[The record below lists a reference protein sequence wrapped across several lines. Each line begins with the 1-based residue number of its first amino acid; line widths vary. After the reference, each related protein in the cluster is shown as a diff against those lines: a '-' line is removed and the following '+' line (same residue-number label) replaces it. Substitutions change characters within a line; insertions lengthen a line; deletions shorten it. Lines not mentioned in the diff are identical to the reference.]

1 MVKIIYKSKI
11 SHHIRTKRVRG
22 LKFKIIQNK
31 RRKNSRRRPRRIVQ
45 KYFDKNYYLKPKI
58 NFFLAQEE
66 ETLER
71 LRNLENTEFFE
82 QTNPTSDKYM
92 KKDRELAII
101 GLKDIVC
108 QIIAAN
114 KKVKTIIPDNFI
126 PSAIAL
132 LDYYLKKTEKQLN
145 RANLIKAL
153 FSVLIFLDEERGLGI
168 FNKSFLNNF
177 ELTNELLIVV
187 DINLNPVKVYDYFQ
201 IFFLRISQENKYDL
215 KHKEYLR
222 KFKKVFKE
230 FDFYLSFNNNY
241 KIFKPYQNFICCLLL
256 TKNFL
261 KNNSLLKDEIVD
273 NYIEYF
279 KSKVEYD
286 EYLYNACCNNIK
298 ESKYSFDNYINLLN
312 VNNRCKQGLINKNN
326 INSI

>member
-45 KYFDKNYYLKPKI
+45 KRFDKNYYLKPKI

-82 QTNPTSDKYM
+82 QTNPTSDKYI

-114 KKVKTIIPDNFI
+114 KKVKKIIPDNFI
-126 PSAIAL
+126 PSVIAL

-153 FSVLIFLDEERGLGI
+153 FSALIFLDEEKGLGI

-177 ELTNELLIVV
+177 ELTHELLVDV
-187 DINLNPVKVYDYFQ
+187 DINLYPVKVYDYFQ
-201 IFFLRISQENKYDL
+201 IFFLRISQVNKYDL

-261 KNNSLLKDEIVD
+261 KNNSFLKDEIVD

-286 EYLYNACCNNIK
+286 EYLYNACCYNIK
-298 ESKYSFDNYINLLN
+298 ESKYIFDNYVKKQN
-312 VNNRCKQGLINKNN
+312 VTNIKQGLININN

>member
-45 KYFDKNYYLKPKI
+45 KRFDKNYYLKPKI

-153 FSVLIFLDEERGLGI
+153 FSALIFLDEEKGLGI

-177 ELTNELLIVV
+177 ELTHELLVDV
-187 DINLNPVKVYDYFQ
+187 DINLYPVKVYDYFQ

-215 KHKEYLR
+215 KHKEYL
-222 KFKKVFKE
+222 
-230 FDFYLSFNNNY
+230 
-241 KIFKPYQNFICCLLL
+241 
-256 TKNFL
+256 
-261 KNNSLLKDEIVD
+261 
-273 NYIEYF
+273 
-279 KSKVEYD
+279 
-286 EYLYNACCNNIK
+286 
-298 ESKYSFDNYINLLN
+298 
-312 VNNRCKQGLINKNN
+312 
-326 INSI
+326 

>member
-45 KYFDKNYYLKPKI
+45 KRFDKNYYLKPKI

-82 QTNPTSDKYM
+82 QTNPTSDKYI

-114 KKVKTIIPDNFI
+114 KKVKKIIPDNFI
-126 PSAIAL
+126 PSVIAL

-153 FSVLIFLDEERGLGI
+153 FSALIFLDEEKGLGI

-177 ELTNELLIVV
+177 ELTHELLVDV
-187 DINLNPVKVYDYFQ
+187 DINLYPVKVYDYFQ
-201 IFFLRISQENKYDL
+201 IFFLRISQVNKYDL

-261 KNNSLLKDEIVD
+261 KNNSFLKDEIVD

-286 EYLYNACCNNIK
+286 EYLYNACCYNIK
-298 ESKYSFDNYINLLN
+298 ESKYIFDNYVKKQN
-312 VNNRCKQGLINKNN
+312 VNNIKQGLININN

>member
-22 LKFKIIQNK
+22 LKFRIIQNK

-45 KYFDKNYYLKPKI
+45 KRFDKNYYLKPKI

-82 QTNPTSDKYM
+82 QTNPTSDKYI

-114 KKVKTIIPDNFI
+114 KKVKKIIPDNFI
-126 PSAIAL
+126 PSVIAL

-153 FSVLIFLDEERGLGI
+153 FSALIFLDEEKGLGI

-177 ELTNELLIVV
+177 ELTHELLVDV
-187 DINLNPVKVYDYFQ
+187 DINLYPVKVYDYFQ
-201 IFFLRISQENKYDL
+201 IFFLRISQVNKYDL

-230 FDFYLSFNNNY
+230 FDFYLSFTNNY

-261 KNNSLLKDEIVD
+261 KNNSFLKDEIVD

-286 EYLYNACCNNIK
+286 EYLYNACCYNIK
-298 ESKYSFDNYINLLN
+298 ESKYIFDNYVKKQN
-312 VNNRCKQGLINKNN
+312 VNNIKQGLININN

>member
-108 QIIAAN
+108 KIIAAN

>member
-82 QTNPTSDKYM
+82 QTNPTSDKYI

-114 KKVKTIIPDNFI
+114 KKVKKIIPDNFI
-126 PSAIAL
+126 PSVIAL

-153 FSVLIFLDEERGLGI
+153 FSALIFLDEEKGLGI

-177 ELTNELLIVV
+177 ELTPELLVVV
-187 DINLNPVKVYDYFQ
+187 DINLYPVKVYDYFQ
-201 IFFLRISQENKYDL
+201 IFFLRISQVNKYDL

-286 EYLYNACCNNIK
+286 EYLYNACCYNIK
-298 ESKYSFDNYINLLN
+298 ESKYIFDNYMNVLN
-312 VNNRCKQGLINKNN
+312 VNNLCNQGLINMNN
-326 INSI
+326 INFI